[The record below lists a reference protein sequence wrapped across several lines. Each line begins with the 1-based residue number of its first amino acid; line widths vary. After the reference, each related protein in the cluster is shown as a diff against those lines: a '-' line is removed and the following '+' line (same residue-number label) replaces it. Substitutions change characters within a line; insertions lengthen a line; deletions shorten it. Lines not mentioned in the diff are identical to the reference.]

1 VRARRLAGTL
11 EPRRAGADHG
21 PPPSAAISAAR
32 RLDLAERWRG
42 IQEDEDADDGGES
55 SAAKHRRLIRAK
67 EEW

>member
-1 VRARRLAGTL
+1 M
-11 EPRRAGADHG
+11 
-21 PPPSAAISAAR
+21 AAVW

>member
-1 VRARRLAGTL
+1 MA
-11 EPRRAGADHG
+11 
-21 PPPSAAISAAR
+21 AAR